1 MSACGRTSFPRELS
15 SRTLRDTGFLNSLQ
29 HLPLGWMCS
38 TPPVTSHCPTDLFG
52 ALRRRAGGQLVSP
65 ALKFSAVAKR
75 TEAAGKAK
83 VGWTSSPS
91 GKKGHCV
98 PLVRHL
104 WPTQQQ
110 QILQE
115 PWSILCGLAVDG
127 AALRATDPDYCIDIT
142 VQGEEWKEHQMQNI
156 SGYAQCYA
164 LLSLLHVPGLPLFIH
179 QSTKALKLGIAVCEV
194 SFIAEKSLTDAFKAH
209 TS

>member
-52 ALRRRAGGQLVSP
+52 ALRWRAGGQLVSP
-65 ALKFSAVAKR
+65 ALKFSAAAKR
-75 TEAAGKAK
+75 TEAAEKAK

-110 QILQE
+110 QIL
-115 PWSILCGLAVDG
+115 PGTLVYTLWAGSGWSCFESHRPGLLHRHHCTGRRVERTSNAKRLRVCTVLCITFPSACCRLTSFHTPKYQSPETGDCSVWSKL
-127 AALRATDPDYCIDIT
+127 YC
-142 VQGEEWKEHQMQNI
+142 WKEFNR
-156 SGYAQCYA
+156 C
-164 LLSLLHVPGLPLFIH
+164 F
-179 QSTKALKLGIAVCEV
+179 
-194 SFIAEKSLTDAFKAH
+194 
-209 TS
+209 